1 MVYGKSASEQA
12 IQSNDKV
19 LGTNVSNL
27 SADKSIAQGEQRD
40 EKFDVLESSDNDVSK
55 FGVSLCNEST
65 LNSKL
70 DNFVSG
76 GIVYFDKAEINN
88 NVLAS
93 VSMSDSNVSTPS
105 TSASKSCD
113 HS

>member
-1 MVYGKSASEQA
+1 M
-12 IQSNDKV
+12 
-19 LGTNVSNL
+19 
-27 SADKSIAQGEQRD
+27 
-40 EKFDVLESSDNDVSK
+40 SK

-76 GIVYFDKAEINN
+76 GIVYFDKTATDN
-88 NVLAS
+88 NVLAN

-105 TSASKSCD
+105 TSASKTCDLSCKCESVGNNNKRKKFGNSSAKIID
-113 HS
+113 N